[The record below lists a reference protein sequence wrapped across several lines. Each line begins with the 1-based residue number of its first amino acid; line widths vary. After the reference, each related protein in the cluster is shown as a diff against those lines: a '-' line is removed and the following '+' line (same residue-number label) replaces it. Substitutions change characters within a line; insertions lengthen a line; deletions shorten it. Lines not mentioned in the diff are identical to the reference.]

1 MGPAQ
6 DEPKS
11 LLRAVLGVVSL
22 LASLVVI
29 PIGIVLIVVDTES
42 GNSIRTLMRPLGVL
56 MAGGALLAFG
66 VAVLIW
72 EMSVR
77 YGIRR

>member
-1 MGPAQ
+1 VGPAQ

-22 LASLVVI
+22 LASLVMI
-29 PIGIVLIVVDTES
+29 PIGVVLIVVDAEGGS
-42 GNSIRTLMRPLGVL
+42 SIRALTRPLAVL

-66 VAVLIW
+66 IAMLIW